1 MDDVKSRAQMAAD
14 TLHCA
19 QKTSAHVSK
28 KCKHEEREEGSVHV
42 LKALE
47 SLVCKGSCDRACGVI
62 HSVELQR
69 ALLCLV
75 TEKGDQLP
83 ASLLQSGLDEIDRLR
98 ASSERVV
105 VVWLADVPCSSS
117 EEAILF
123 KDSIGQGTASPALE
137 FPLACPAHWG
147 APSDAFLSADQLE
160 QTVFPASRS
169 GWTFCCK
176 TDLLMGVQE
185 MEQRGYPIPFPGEVK
200 SDHDLSIK
208 LGMLVFTFQWSG
220 HRFVTRHKNFATCP
234 KLTDSAPL
242 FALDCEM
249 VKTTTDDMALGR
261 VSIVNEEMECIY
273 ETFVRPRD
281 PVLDY
286 MTRYSGIT
294 ASHLEGVSTV
304 VEDVQKDLL
313 RLLPADAI
321 LVGQSL
327 ESDLRALRYTHPYII
342 DTSVIFTS
350 PHKSHTPSLAFLAK
364 HILNVNMKR
373 GKIGHNS
380 EDDAKVSMR
389 LVQAKLSAG
398 HELVIAPAG
407 RPSLFQMFSDFGVR
421 CVMIDN
427 TRYVKLYAT
436 GDTHSDK
443 AENDHRALWC
453 TQKLSETRFGWVQFH
468 GFEQASQ
475 SKEKKKSGPSTKLSQ
490 MMSAVQSVIGGLP
503 RKSVVFVVFGGRD
516 LTVPEPGM
524 THHRVFSVYKK

>member
-1 MDDVKSRAQMAAD
+1 MNGVRSCAQMAAH
-14 TLHCA
+14 TLHHA
-19 QKTSAHVSK
+19 QKTYAHASK
-28 KCKHEEREEGSVHV
+28 KCKHEEEKEEGNVRI

-62 HSVELQR
+62 HSVDLQR

-75 TEKGDQLP
+75 ADKGDQLP
-83 ASLLQSGLDEIDRLR
+83 ASLLQSGLEESARLR
-98 ASSERVV
+98 ASVERVV
-105 VVWLADVPCSSS
+105 IVWLADVPCSSS

-123 KDSIGQGTASPALE
+123 KSSIATASPALE
-137 FPLACPAHWG
+137 FPLACPAHYG
-147 APSDAFLSADQLE
+147 APSDAFLSGDQLE
-160 QTVFPASRS
+160 QTVFPAGRS

-176 TDLLMGVQE
+176 TDLLMGVKE
-185 MEQRGYPIPFPGEVK
+185 MEQRGYPIPFPAEVK

-220 HRFVTRHKNFATCP
+220 RRFVTRHKNFATCP

-242 FALDCEM
+242 LALDCEM

-294 ASHLEGVSTV
+294 ASHLEGVSTT

-313 RLLPADAI
+313 HLLPADAI

-327 ESDLRALRYTHPYII
+327 QNDLLALGYTHPYVI

-364 HILNVNMKR
+364 HILNVKMQR
-373 GKIGHNS
+373 GKAGHNS
-380 EDDAKVSMR
+380 EDDAEVSMR

-398 HELVIAPAG
+398 HELVVAPGG
-407 RPSLFQMFSDFGVR
+407 RLSLFQVFSDFGVC

-436 GDTHSDK
+436 GNTHSDK

-453 TQKLSETRFGWVQFH
+453 TRRLSETRFGWVQFH

-490 MMSAVQSVIGGLP
+490 MTSAVQSVIGGLP
-503 RKSVVFVVFGGRD
+503 SKSVVFVVFGGRD
-516 LTVPEPGM
+516 LTIPEPRM
-524 THHRVFSVYKK
+524 THHRVFSVYKQ